1 MKYALQHI
9 RPGALSLCLGLSV
22 CWTASAQDIDNPDVF
37 AVAAMVAEEV
47 ELVREFMGRPFDD
60 SPRLP
65 ASDVSQHVVYFQ
77 AQSLFRKLNQ
87 LAQEQAG
94 IERVAAP
101 PVPEGELTPADT
113 ILVVE
118 EALAQIRRVKLALSI
133 ETEADLFPPTGSSAT
148 GTFMTLLDINR
159 QVNLLLEEP
168 PRPADVFGQVT
179 LSSVFAAG
187 VLSHLGESDILPPA
201 PPFDGY
207 KRPADVYG
215 VLLRCAELLGRIG
228 DETGA
233 PTLHISTRRNIPDD
247 IEPGHVYDISTILVG
262 GLALVSSMLE
272 ADDVFPTLET
282 PERIFPTQ
290 VYARANVLLQQ
301 LEQIEQL
308 L

>member
-1 MKYALQHI
+1 MKQALERI
-9 RPGALSLCLGLSV
+9 RLGTLTLCLGLAMNS
-22 CWTASAQDIDNPDVF
+22 TAWAQEIDNPDVF

-47 ELVREFMGRPFDD
+47 ELVRELMGRPFDD

-65 ASDVSQHVVYFQ
+65 ASDVSQQVVYFQ

-94 IERVAAP
+94 AERIAAP
-101 PVPEGELTPADT
+101 AVPEGDLTPADT

-118 EALAQIRRVKLALSI
+118 DALAQIRAVKRSLGI
-133 ETEADLFPPTGSSAT
+133 DREADIFPPTGSSAT

-168 PRPADVFGQVT
+168 PRPPDVFGQVT

-187 VLSHLGESDILPPA
+187 VLSHLGESDILPPTPA
-201 PPFDGY
+201 FDGY
-207 KRPADVYG
+207 RRPADVYG
-215 VLLRCAELLGRIG
+215 VLLRCAEILGRIG
-228 DETGA
+228 DAAGA
-233 PTLHISTRRNIPDD
+233 PTLNISPRRNIPDD

-262 GLALVSSMLE
+262 GLALVSSTLE
-272 ADDVFPTLET
+272 AEDVFPTLET

-301 LEQIEQL
+301 LEQIEEL

>member
-1 MKYALQHI
+1 MKQVLERI
-9 RPGALSLCLGLSV
+9 RLGALSVGLGLSV
-22 CWTASAQDIDNPDVF
+22 CWTAWAQEIDNPDVF

-87 LAQEQAG
+87 LAQEQAA

-101 PVPEGELTPADT
+101 PVPEGDLSPADT
-113 ILVVE
+113 IIVVE
-118 EALAQIRRVKLALSI
+118 DALAQVRTVKRALGI
-133 ETEADLFPPTGSSAT
+133 DAEADVFPPTGSSAT
-148 GTFMTLLDINR
+148 GTFMTLIDINR
-159 QVNLLLEEP
+159 QVNLLMAAP

-179 LSSVFAAG
+179 LSAFFAAG
-187 VLSHLGESDILPPA
+187 LLSHLGESEILPPA

-215 VLLRCAELLGRIG
+215 VLLRCAEILGRIG
-228 DETGA
+228 DATGA
-233 PTLHISTRRNIPDD
+233 PTLHISPRRNIPDD

-262 GLALVSSMLE
+262 GLALVSSTLE
-272 ADDVFPTLET
+272 AEDVFPTLET

>member
-22 CWTASAQDIDNPDVF
+22 CWTVSAQDIDNPDVF

-133 ETEADLFPPTGSSAT
+133 EAEADLFPPTGSSAT

-290 VYARANVLLQQ
+290 VYARANILLQQ

>member
-22 CWTASAQDIDNPDVF
+22 CWTASAQEIDNPDVF

>member
-1 MKYALQHI
+1 MKQERQRIFRLAL
-9 RPGALSLCLGLSV
+9 PLCLGLAM
-22 CWTASAQDIDNPDVF
+22 CPNAGAQEIDNPDVF

-94 IERVAAP
+94 AERVAAP
-101 PVPEGELTPADT
+101 PVPEGDLTPADT
-113 ILVVE
+113 IVVVT
-118 EALAQIRRVKLALSI
+118 EALTQIRNVKRALEI
-133 ETEADLFPPTGSSAT
+133 EREADVFPPTGSSAT

-168 PRPADVFGQVT
+168 PRPMDVFGQVT

-187 VLSHLGESDILPPA
+187 VLSHLGESEILPPA

-215 VLLRCAELLGRIG
+215 VLVRCAEILGRIG
-228 DETGA
+228 DEAGA
-233 PTLHISTRRNIPDD
+233 PVLHISPRRNIPDD

-272 ADDVFPTLET
+272 AEDVFPTLDT
-282 PERIFPTQ
+282 PERVFPTQ

>member
-187 VLSHLGESDILPPA
+187 VLSHLGESEILPPA

>member
-1 MKYALQHI
+1 MKYALQYI

-133 ETEADLFPPTGSSAT
+133 EAEADLFPPTGSSAT

>member
-113 ILVVE
+113 LLVVE

-133 ETEADLFPPTGSSAT
+133 ETEADLFPPTDSSAT

-179 LSSVFAAG
+179 LSSVFAAS